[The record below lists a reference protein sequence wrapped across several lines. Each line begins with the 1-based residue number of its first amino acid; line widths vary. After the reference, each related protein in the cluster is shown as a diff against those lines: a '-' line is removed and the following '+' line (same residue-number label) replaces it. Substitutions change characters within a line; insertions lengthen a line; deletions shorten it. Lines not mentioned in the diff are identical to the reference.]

1 MRIIAGALGGRMFDS
16 PKGRRTHP
24 MSDKVRGALFSILGE
39 LDDLTVLD
47 AFGGSGALGFEA
59 ASRGAGEVTILEQD
73 RQAQDTIAE
82 NIKQLGLSGR
92 VRLIKATAQGWS
104 RTQPATVFDIVL
116 CDPPYDDL
124 QLPVIVRLVEH
135 LKTDGILAL
144 SWPGNESPP
153 SLEGLVL
160 IVQRSYGDAQLVFYQ
175 KIL

>member
-1 MRIIAGALGGRMFDS
+1 MRIIAGTLGGRTLDS

-24 MSDKVRGALFSILGE
+24 MSDKIRGALFSILGE

-59 ASRGAGEVTILEQD
+59 ASRGADKVTIIEQD

-82 NIKQLGLSGR
+82 NIKQLGLSEH
-92 VRLIKATAQGWS
+92 VKLIKATVQGWS

-116 CDPPYDDL
+116 CDPPYDNL
-124 QLPVIVRLVEH
+124 QLPIIVRLTEH

-144 SWPGNESPP
+144 SWPGNESAP
-153 SLEGLVL
+153 SLDGLVQ
-160 IVQRSYGDAQLVFYQ
+160 IVQHSYGDAQLAFYQ